1 MKNFIG
7 ICFLTV
13 TFCSCDPTVSMEAN
27 IKNQT
32 AQDLI
37 VEFISFDQ
45 NLNKTLEI
53 SNNEVKLFQEGFDVG
68 NDFLEPYLIDYDS
81 VVVKNSSEQILKVYK
96 PNDNGKNIFKI
107 DEYWI
112 SSEPSKNFFKY
123 EYEIYSEDLE

>member
-13 TFCSCDPTVSMEAN
+13 VFSSCDPTVSMEAN
-27 IKNQT
+27 IKNQST
-32 AQDLI
+32 QDLI

-53 SNNEVKLFQEGFDVG
+53 SNNDVKLFQEGFDVG
-68 NDFLEPYLIDYDS
+68 NDFLEPYLAEYDS

-107 DEYWI
+107 DEYWT
-112 SSEPSKNFFKY
+112 SSEPSRNFFKY

>member
-13 TFCSCDPTVSMEAN
+13 AFSSCDPTVSMEAN
-27 IKNQT
+27 IINQT
-32 AQDLI
+32 TQDLA
-37 VEFISFDQ
+37 VEFISLDQ

-53 SNNEVKLFQEGFDVG
+53 SNNNVKRFQEGFDVG
-68 NDFLEPYLIDYDS
+68 NDFIEPYLIEYDS

-96 PNDNGKNIFKI
+96 PNDSGKNIFKI
-107 DEYWI
+107 DAYWI

-123 EYEIYSEDLE
+123 EYEITSEDLE